1 MDDLYQFMTPIG
13 DTTTP
18 APSKP
23 PTTTDDTTTTTT
35 TTSPSQDSPSSSTSP
50 STARSSWSTWGAS
63 AAWGASLNKFIER
76 GKKDM
81 NEFVDVTRKDLNEL
95 VQTVQAESSTTV
107 ASLSKKV
114 EDLKKSTTLPASVSA
129 VVEGIKQEI
138 TEAATGLS
146 SHVQQPQEEQHKE
159 GEQGEKDG
167 EARKSTSQDATAD
180 NAGEDKTSMPEGE
193 AVVVEASTSSNTTTS
208 TATAPRTRAEKT
220 TSGLSFAST
229 ASLLTA
235 GANTLTQTLSSS
247 TKDIGT
253 SANQLFKKTLPAV
266 AEKHLGEADQFLKS
280 TTETLKSNGLI
291 AEQYVNKLGSGVANF
306 INSAVVISAPEEKE
320 HTRSKKMFFD
330 RKAAMLEELRLD
342 PATYTVDPM
351 TTIADNDIVGLERYK
366 YFLQTFNMA
375 EYQQRISRLLN
386 EYPEVKALMHKLV
399 PMEVADE
406 ELFWL
411 RYHFRLFEIE
421 EEEKRRKKL
430 VQEVGNDAED
440 EFTWDDD
447 EEEESDTKHHSQQQH
462 GSTTP
467 KASSTTPKASTS
479 TTLTPEALASSLSAL
494 PVPSSSSDKIRN
506 DSGSEDE
513 WGAES
518 PKAALAPVGANLAV
532 TAAKSP
538 TNMSSTRTSEDSYA
552 VVDGV
557 ETPIR
562 GGGSGGSGGAAVNSV
577 QSVSSEASSPRVEQ
591 PAQQASKK
599 DAKEEDDWSDW
610 E

>member
-1 MDDLYQFMTPIG
+1 MQTC
-13 DTTTP
+13 TTE
-18 APSKP
+18 A
-23 PTTTDDTTTTTT
+23 
-35 TTSPSQDSPSSSTSP
+35 P

-63 AAWGASLNKFIER
+63 SAWGASLNKFIEQ

-159 GEQGEKDG
+159 GEEGERKEGEEG

-180 NAGEDKTSMPEGE
+180 KAGEDKASMPEGE
-193 AVVVEASTSSNTTTS
+193 AVVGEPSTISTTTS
-208 TATAPRTRAEKT
+208 TTPRTRAEKT
-220 TSGLSFAST
+220 TSSGLSFAST

-235 GANTLTQTLSSS
+235 GANTLTQTLTSS

-280 TTETLKSNGLI
+280 TTESLRSNGLI

-320 HTRSKKMFFD
+320 QTGRSKKMFFD
-330 RKAAMLEELRLD
+330 RKAAMLEQLRLD

-375 EYQQRISRLLN
+375 EYQQRIARLLN

-399 PMEVADE
+399 PIDVADE

-447 EEEESDTKHHSQQQH
+447 EEEDSSDNKHTSQQQH

-467 KASSTTPKASTS
+467 KASSTTPKAVASS
-479 TTLTPEALASSLSAL
+479 TLTPEALASSLSAL
-494 PVPSSSSDKIRN
+494 PVPSSSSDKIHG
-506 DSGSEDE
+506 SGSEDE
-513 WGAES
+513 WGSES
-518 PKAALAPVGANLAV
+518 PKAPAAVGATLSV
-532 TAAKSP
+532 VAAKSP

-552 VVDGV
+552 VIDGI

-562 GGGSGGSGGAAVNSV
+562 GGGAAVNSV
-577 QSVSSEASSPRVEQ
+577 QSVSSAASSPRVEQ
-591 PAQQASKK
+591 HAQQASKRE
-599 DAKEEDDWSDW
+599 AKEEDDWSDW

>member
-1 MDDLYQFMTPIG
+1 MDDFYQFMTPIG
-13 DTTTP
+13 DAPTP
-18 APSKP
+18 PPSTP
-23 PTTTDDTTTTTT
+23 PTTTTSDDTTAA
-35 TTSPSQDSPSSSTSP
+35 SQDSPSTSSTTSP
-50 STARSSWSTWGAS
+50 SARSSWSTWGAS
-63 AAWGASLNKFIER
+63 SAWGASLNKFIER

-129 VVEGIKQEI
+129 VVEGIKQEF

-146 SHVQQPQEEQHKE
+146 SHVQQPQEEQHKDGEQEEKQE
-159 GEQGEKDG
+159 GEEG

-180 NAGEDKTSMPEGE
+180 KAGEDKASKPEGE
-193 AVVVEASTSSNTTTS
+193 AVVGEASTTS
-208 TATAPRTRAEKT
+208 TTASTAPRTRAEKT
-220 TSGLSFAST
+220 TSSSSSGLSFAST
-229 ASLLTA
+229 ASLFTA
-235 GANTLTQTLSSS
+235 GANTLTQTLTSS

-253 SANQLFKKTLPAV
+253 SANQLFKTLPAV

-320 HTRSKKMFFD
+320 QTGRSKKMFFD
-330 RKAAMLEELRLD
+330 RKAAMLEQLRLD

-351 TTIADNDIVGLERYK
+351 TTIADSDIVGLERYK

-375 EYQQRISRLLN
+375 EYQQRIARLLN

-399 PMEVADE
+399 PIDVADE

-447 EEEESDTKHHSQQQH
+447 EEEDSSDNKHQSQQQH

-467 KASSTTPKASTS
+467 KASSTTPKAGVSS
-479 TTLTPEALASSLSAL
+479 TLTPEALASSLSAL
-494 PVPSSSSDKIRN
+494 PVPSSSDKIHHE
-506 DSGSEDE
+506 SGSEDE

-518 PKAALAPVGANLAV
+518 PKAAPAAAAAGATLAV
-532 TAAKSP
+532 AAKSP

-562 GGGSGGSGGAAVNSV
+562 GGGAAVNSV
-577 QSVSSEASSPRVEQ
+577 QSMSSAASSPRVEQ

-599 DAKEEDDWSDW
+599 EAKEEDDWSDW

>member
-1 MDDLYQFMTPIG
+1 MTPTPPPAAPKPA
-13 DTTTP
+13 TT
-18 APSKP
+18 ADES
-23 PTTTDDTTTTTT
+23 TTAAASSDAAST
-35 TTSPSQDSPSSSTSP
+35 SSTS
-50 STARSSWSTWGAS
+50 ARSSWSTWGAAS
-63 AAWGASLNKFIER
+63 SSSWGSSSAWGASLNKFIER

-129 VVEGIKQEI
+129 VVEGIKQGI
-138 TEAATGLS
+138 TEAATGVS
-146 SHVQQPQEEQHKE
+146 SAQQKDKDGEAGEDKE
-159 GEQGEKDG
+159 DNKDKEG
-167 EARKSTSQDATAD
+167 EARKSMSQDTTTA
-180 NAGEDKTSMPEGE
+180 NKTEENKGAMPEGE
-193 AVVVEASTSSNTTTS
+193 AIVGDASTSST
-208 TATAPRTRAEKT
+208 TATTAPQTRAEKT
-220 TSGLSFAST
+220 TSSGLSFANT

-235 GANTLTQTLSSS
+235 GASTLTHTLTAS

-291 AEQYVNKLGSGVANF
+291 AEQYVNKFGAGMANF
-306 INSAVVISAPEEKE
+306 INSAVVISAPPEEKE
-320 HTRSKKMFFD
+320 QTGRSKKMFFD
-330 RKAAMLEELRLD
+330 RKAAMLEQLRLD

-375 EYQQRISRLLN
+375 EYQQRITRLLN

-399 PMEVADE
+399 PIDVADE

-430 VQEVGNDAED
+430 VQEVGNDLAED

-447 EEEESDTKHHSQQQH
+447 EEEESDTTNKHHGQQH
-462 GSTTP
+462 GSATP
-467 KASSTTPKASTS
+467 KAASDTPKAGQVLGSTS
-479 TTLTPEALASSLSAL
+479 TLTPEALASSLSAL
-494 PVPSSSSDKIRN
+494 PVPSSDKINRA

-513 WGAES
+513 WGTES
-518 PKAALAPVGANLAV
+518 PKAAPVSSANLAV
-532 TAAKSP
+532 AKSP

-552 VVDGV
+552 VVDGA
-557 ETPIR
+557 ETPLR
-562 GGGSGGSGGAAVNSV
+562 GSAAVNSV
-577 QSVSSEASSPRVEQ
+577 QSMSSAASSPRVEQ
-591 PAQQASKK
+591 PAQQGQASKK
-599 DAKEEDDWSDW
+599 EAKEEDDWSDW